1 MVNHH
6 FSQLVSRH
14 RGGVE
19 LKKVWCGWGKPGESC
34 HEMPRYL
41 HANLQQGCVDIK
53 FRVICSNT
61 MKVAQQRDLFSV
73 PVLSWAH
80 MRDKAGILLMVAGYV
95 RRSMDITYLHGS
107 TCPSTL
113 GTQCKQCDQ
122 CVDIVY
128 RDLFAPQGKFAG
140 SPGMTFS
147 G

>member
-1 MVNHH
+1 M
-6 FSQLVSRH
+6 
-14 RGGVE
+14 
-19 LKKVWCGWGKPGESC
+19 
-34 HEMPRYL
+34 
-41 HANLQQGCVDIK
+41 DIK

-80 MRDKAGILLMVAGYV
+80 MRDKAGILLLVAGYV

-107 TCPSTL
+107 TCPSTV

-128 RDLFAPQGKFAG
+128 RDLLIRI
-140 SPGMTFS
+140 S
-147 G
+147 GQICWKSGNDIFWLAYHGR